1 MRPVWLS
8 IVCVLLMSAGVF
20 AREPWKLEE
29 ALGAPDWLS
38 MWGETR
44 WRYEEQNG
52 RFRAE
57 RTGNDRLLAIR
68 NLLTVEANSGPFSL
82 GFELQDS
89 RTYLDSAD
97 SPNTNSFTNPLDFL
111 QLYARVKTKD
121 FLYPGIDAMLT
132 VGRQIPSIGSKR
144 QIERIDFAN
153 VIKSY
158 SGAYLQTKSKR
169 GDELHAFYGVLVGRE
184 PTDLALLDRNAL
196 RADKEQ
202 WGRKFWLAHYRR
214 PNILPGLV
222 SDLWGELFV
231 YGLFETDKP
240 GVQTPNRQY
249 VWPGFRLY
257 RGKAKGRWDADAE
270 IAWRFGSR
278 RATSDPNDTRD
289 LDSSSSMVFLK
300 AGYTLESDLNL
311 NIAMQYYRTSG
322 DKDPND
328 DNYDQFE
335 RLFGGRRGDLNNTSI
350 HGPLTPANLTAIGPR
365 FEVKPND
372 RMDARLTYSATY
384 LTSATDAWVVARL
397 RDPTGQSGNFIGHA
411 IDGRARYWI
420 VPGNLQLEVGAS
432 ALIFGGFANN
442 VPNGPTRSR
451 SLFGYTQLTVFF

>member
-1 MRPVWLS
+1 M
-8 IVCVLLMSAGVF
+8 
-20 AREPWKLEE
+20 E
-29 ALGAPDWLS
+29 AH
-38 MWGETR
+38 
-44 WRYEEQNG
+44 
-52 RFRAE
+52 
-57 RTGNDRLLAIR
+57 
-68 NLLTVEANSGPFSL
+68 SGPFSL

-111 QLYARVKTKD
+111 QLYARVETKD
-121 FLYPGIDAMLT
+121 FLYPGVDATLT

-169 GDELHAFYGVLVGRE
+169 GDEFHAFYGFLVGRE
-184 PTDLALLDRNAL
+184 PSDFALLDRNAL

-202 WGRKFWLAHYRR
+202 WGRNFWLAHYRR

-240 GVQTPNRQY
+240 DVQTPNRQY

-257 RGKAKGRWDADAE
+257 RGKARGRWDADAE

-300 AGYTLESDLNL
+300 AGYTLNSDLNL

-335 RLFGGRRGDLNNTSI
+335 RLFGGRRGDLNNTSM

-365 FEVKPND
+365 FEIKPND

-397 RDPTGQSGNFIGHA
+397 RDPTGQSGDFIGHA

-432 ALIFGGFANN
+432 ALIFGGFAKN